1 MIIDGEERA
10 ITPAAWDIFDAWR
23 DKAYRDADIVERI
36 EAAVRA
42 QVAKERAAEEGE
54 RLITA
59 DGSFEVEA
67 VTFVD
72 YEESSVLY
80 EVWVKRGDG
89 DG

>member
-1 MIIDGEERA
+1 MIIDGEDRA
-10 ITPAAWDIFDAWR
+10 ITPAVWDIFAGWR

-42 QVAKERAAEEGE
+42 QVAKERAAEEGP
-54 RLITA
+54 RLITS

-67 VTFVD
+67 VAVVD
-72 YEESSVLY
+72 YEESSILY